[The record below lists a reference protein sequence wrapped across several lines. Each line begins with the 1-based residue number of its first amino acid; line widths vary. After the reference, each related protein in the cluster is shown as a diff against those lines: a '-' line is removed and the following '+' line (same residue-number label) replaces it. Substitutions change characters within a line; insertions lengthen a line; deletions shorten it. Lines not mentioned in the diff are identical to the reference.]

1 MADSKLIDLVED
13 TAPTVD
19 DLVYVVNDPAG
30 VPGDKKVTLS
40 NLLAGMLGIRSE
52 PPAGGYTISNIY
64 MNASLE
70 VVIVYNDVAV
80 E

>member
-1 MADSKLIDLVED
+1 MIGKTLSELTEN
-13 TAPTVD
+13 TEPTTD
-19 DLVYVVNDPAG
+19 DIVYVVDSSSG
-30 VPGDKKVTLS
+30 GKKVTLV

-52 PPAGGYTISNIY
+52 PPSGGYTISNIY

>member
-1 MADSKLIDLVED
+1 MIGKTLSELTEN
-13 TAPTVD
+13 TEPTTD
-19 DLVYVVNDPAG
+19 DIVYVVDSSSG
-30 VPGDKKVTLS
+30 GKKGTLV